1 MRITSIFAPHLF
13 GMKIF
18 KFGGASVK
26 NAEAVR
32 NVASILRRFE
42 GEQLVVVISAMGKT
56 TNHLEKIHQARFQ
69 KENYHPLVAELMDFH
84 EEIATELFADPETS
98 LQSTWEFFSQLQEQV
113 SSPIVGDYDQEYDQI
128 VGYGELLST
137 AMVHA
142 YLQEQGIAAGF
153 IDARRVVKTDHRFRD
168 ARVDWN
174 KSALGIEQVKTQLTK
189 NPVVIT
195 QGFIGSTGNGLSTTL
210 GREGSDFTAAIM
222 AFLLDAESV
231 TIWKDV
237 PGMLNADPKWF
248 PNTVK
253 LDRISFREAI
263 ELAYYGASVI
273 HPKTIKPLQNKGI
286 PLYIKSFI
294 DPEAEGSVIQ
304 ENIAFDNLVPSF
316 ILKREQVLISVST
329 KDFSFVVEDNLKEIF
344 DVLSE
349 LGIRVHLME
358 NSALS
363 FSICMDKDEYK
374 QNRLF
379 ARLADRYAIRYNEGL
394 HLVTIRHYDEATLKM
409 LTENKEILLEQRSRQ
424 TVRLVMR

>member
-1 MRITSIFAPHLF
+1 
-13 GMKIF
+13 MKIF

-32 NVASILRRFE
+32 NVAAILRRYQ
-42 GEQLVVVISAMGKT
+42 GEQLVIVISAMGKT

-69 KENYHPLVAELMDFH
+69 KENCHPLVADLMDFH
-84 EEIATELFADPETS
+84 EEIAAELFADPESS
-98 LQSTWEFFSQLQEQV
+98 LQSTWEYFSQLQEQI

-137 AMVHA
+137 TMVHA
-142 YLQEQGIAAGF
+142 YLLEQGINAGF
-153 IDARRVVKTDHRFRD
+153 IDARRVVKTDQRFRD

-174 KSALGIEQVKTQLTK
+174 KSAMGIEQVKTQLNK
-189 NPVVIT
+189 HSVVIT
-195 QGFIGSTGNGLSTTL
+195 QGFIGSAGTGLNTTL
-210 GREGSDFTAAIM
+210 GREGSDFTAAIL

-294 DPEAEGSVIQ
+294 DPEADGSVIQ
-304 ENIAFDNLVPSF
+304 ESSAFDNLVPSF
-316 ILKREQVLISVST
+316 ILKRDQVLISMST

-344 DVLSE
+344 DVLSD

-379 ARLADRYAIRYNEGL
+379 AALANRYTIRYNEDL